1 MRLVKSILL
10 ESSLAMG
17 SADQDSDDEFL
28 DDLMTSFRAKHVFG
42 GSVEA
47 AGTAA
52 ASRTAPLVLETRAV
66 VPEIAAPAAANAV
79 LAKADTEP
87 TARKPTKRPRLCD
100 SPANAISYQAS
111 NFIQA
116 GKVLQDCITA
126 IDGIV
131 DKSGRLL
138 IYKIG
143 ATNDPESRWQ
153 VYLNDLDRYE
163 NMRIIAQ
170 VLSSEACAYLESAV
184 IREYLGRP
192 GCRNV
197 GFGGERI
204 STASP
209 IAGRY
214 FVYVVWR
221 PLSRLPP
228 VVRSMAQSS

>member
-1 MRLVKSILL
+1 
-10 ESSLAMG
+10 MG
-17 SADQDSDDEFL
+17 SAEQDSDDEFL

-47 AGTAA
+47 AGTPA
-52 ASRTAPLVLETRAV
+52 ASRTAPLVLETKLV
-66 VPEIAAPAAANAV
+66 VPEITAPAAATAV

-87 TARKPTKRPRLCD
+87 TATKPAKRPRLRD
-100 SPANAISYQAS
+100 SPVNAISYQAS
-111 NFIQA
+111 KFTQA
-116 GKVLQDCITA
+116 GKVLQDCIA
-126 IDGIV
+126 AVDGIV
-131 DKSGRLL
+131 DTSGRLL

-170 VLSSEACAYLESAV
+170 VLSSDACAYLEAAV

-192 GCRNV
+192 GCRNE
-197 GFGGERI
+197 GLGGERV
-204 STASP
+204 STASS
-209 IAGRY
+209 IAGKY

-228 VVRSMAQSS
+228 VVRSMAQRS